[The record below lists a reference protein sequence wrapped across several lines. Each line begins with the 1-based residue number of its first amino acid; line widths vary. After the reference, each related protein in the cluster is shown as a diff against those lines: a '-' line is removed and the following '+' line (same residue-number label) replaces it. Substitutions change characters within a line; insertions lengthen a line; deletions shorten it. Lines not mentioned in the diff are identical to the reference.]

1 MDWPMRVFIAVN
13 LPEKTKNRICSEL
26 MPLLP
31 KKGLK
36 AVERE
41 NLHITMKFLG
51 NLGENAA
58 KETIEKLEF
67 AKQTKKFEI
76 ELKGIGHFHKRVLW
90 LGVGKGAK
98 ELEELGAGI
107 DEALG
112 LGGEKFHPHITLAR
126 NKEMHAVGLEK
137 ALVDLEMKGFAETI
151 EAGSLDVMQ
160 SVLGPKGPK
169 YSVLKKIE
177 FCQA

>member
-1 MDWPMRVFIAVN
+1 MNAPIRVFIAVN
-13 LPEKTKNRICSEL
+13 LPEKTKDRICSEL
-26 MPLLP
+26 LPLLP
-31 KKGLK
+31 KNCLK
-36 AVERE
+36 VVERE

-51 NLGENAA
+51 YLGDNAA
-58 KETIEKLEF
+58 RGTMEKLEF
-67 AKQTKKFEI
+67 AKKTKKFRV

-90 LGVGKGAK
+90 LGVGQGAK

-112 LGGEKFHPHITLAR
+112 LNDEKFHSHITLAR
-126 NKEMHAVGLEK
+126 NKGMASKEFDKAVAELEK
-137 ALVDLEMKGFAETI
+137 KGFAETI

-160 SVLGPKGPK
+160 SVLEPQGPK

-177 FCQA
+177 FG

>member
-1 MDWPMRVFIAVN
+1 MEAPARVFIAVN
-13 LPEKTKNRICSEL
+13 LPEKTKGRICSEL
-26 MPLLP
+26 LPLLP
-31 KKGLK
+31 KQGLK

-51 NLGENAA
+51 YLGENAVR
-58 KETIEKLEF
+58 ETMEKLEF
-67 AKQTKKFEI
+67 AKKTKKFQV
-76 ELKGIGHFHKRVLW
+76 ELKGIGHFHKRALW

-98 ELEELGAGI
+98 ELEVLGAEI

-112 LGGEKFHPHITLAR
+112 PGGEKFHPHITLAR
-126 NKEMHAVGLEK
+126 NKEMNGREFEKTIAELEK
-137 ALVDLEMKGFAETI
+137 RDFAETI
-151 EAGSLDVMQ
+151 EAESLDVMQ
-160 SVLGPKGPK
+160 SVLGPQGPK